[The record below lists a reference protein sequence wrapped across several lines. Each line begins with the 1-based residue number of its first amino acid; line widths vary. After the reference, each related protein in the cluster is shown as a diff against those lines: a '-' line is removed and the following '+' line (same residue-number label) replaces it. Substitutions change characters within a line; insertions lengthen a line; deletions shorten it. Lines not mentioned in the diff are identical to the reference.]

1 MGWLDPRTWFRRGE
15 TGHAGKGGTDASFA
29 SGGLPDEG
37 SEPGASGSEM
47 FPSDIGVADGE
58 DSGSAAESARALSL
72 TDGKEIDRPL
82 GEDKVTGASTEAA
95 APPSPKPKKKRKPGS
110 PNMYN
115 RIEMP
120 TPEMMASEDF
130 MNNCA
135 VRTIMST
142 VMGAG
147 LGVAFGIFMG
157 TMDTSH
163 IDGSL
168 TADAQKKTFRE
179 TMKEVGKSTWSRSK
193 SYGKGFATMG
203 ALFSG
208 SECVIETYRAKHD
221 MWNSI
226 YAGCSAGAIMAHSG
240 GPKAMCF
247 GCGSF
252 AAFSYLIDKF
262 MGTEYERPNW

>member
-1 MGWLDPRTWFRRGE
+1 MGWLDPRSWFRRGE
-15 TGHAGKGGTDASFA
+15 TGHAGSGVDPQSFA
-29 SGGLPDEG
+29 SSGLPDGG
-37 SEPGASGSEM
+37 SEPGASGSEA
-47 FPSDIGVADGE
+47 FPSDIGVGDALDA
-58 DSGSAAESARALSL
+58 SVAAESARAPSL
-72 TDGKEIDRPL
+72 TEGNAIDRPSS
-82 GEDKVTGASTEAA
+82 EDQVTGAAAEASAQPA
-95 APPSPKPKKKRKPGS
+95 AKPKKKRKPGS

-168 TADAQKKTFRE
+168 TAEAQKKTFRE

-203 ALFSG
+203 ALFSV
-208 SECVIETYRAKHD
+208 SECVIETYRARHD

-262 MGTEYERPNW
+262 MGTEDGQLTR

>member
-1 MGWLDPRTWFRRGE
+1 MGWLDPRSWWRRGE
-15 TGHAGKGGTDASFA
+15 ASTSSNQLEVGDAENSFAASGLGDDADGRLAGADAEFKDWDASA
-29 SGGLPDEG
+29 AGER
-37 SEPGASGSEM
+37 
-47 FPSDIGVADGE
+47 ADGE
-58 DSGSAAESARALSL
+58 REREREGAGE
-72 TDGKEIDRPL
+72 L
-82 GEDKVTGASTEAA
+82 GQAQAQTTNDE
-95 APPSPKPKKKRKPGS
+95 PKQPQPKAKRRKPGS

-120 TPEMMASEDF
+120 TPEQMASEDF

-135 VRTIMST
+135 VRTVMSS

-147 LGVAFGIFMG
+147 LGVVFGIFMG

-168 TADAQKKTFRE
+168 TTDAQKKSFRE
-179 TMKEVGKSTWSRSK
+179 TVREVGKSTWTRSK

-208 SECVIETYRAKHD
+208 SECVIETYRARHD

-226 YAGCSAGAIMAHSG
+226 YGGCTAGAIMAHSG

-247 GCGSF
+247 GCASF
-252 AAFSYLIDKF
+252 AAFSYLIDRF
-262 MGTEYERPNW
+262 IEH

>member
-1 MGWLDPRTWFRRGE
+1 MGWLDPRSWFRRG
-15 TGHAGKGGTDASFA
+15 DAPSMQQQQVVENSFA
-29 SGGLPDEG
+29 
-37 SEPGASGSEM
+37 ASGTSEDADGVTVSGADRSM
-47 FPSDIGVADGE
+47 TEDPRDDAVQLTEERIVHADGVANGQREGVGE
-58 DSGSAAESARALSL
+58 TTKQGE
-72 TDGKEIDRPL
+72 GKKQQKEKR
-82 GEDKVTGASTEAA
+82 
-95 APPSPKPKKKRKPGS
+95 RKPGS

-120 TPEMMASEDF
+120 TAEMMASEDF

-147 LGVAFGIFMG
+147 LGVVFGIFMG

-168 TADAQKKTFRE
+168 TTEAQKKTFRE
-179 TMKEVGKSTWSRSK
+179 TMREVGKSTWSRSK
-193 SYGKGFATMG
+193 SYGKGFATVG

-226 YAGCSAGAIMAHSG
+226 YGGCTAGALMAHSG

-247 GCGSF
+247 GCASF
-252 AAFSYLIDKF
+252 AAFSYLIDRF
-262 MGTEYERPNW
+262 IEH

>member
-1 MGWLDPRTWFRRGE
+1 MGWLDPRSWFRRGE
-15 TGHAGKGGTDASFA
+15 KGHAVNGTEQESFA
-29 SGGLPDEG
+29 SSGLQDAL
-37 SEPGASGSEM
+37 SEPGSSGTPESSDSLRSELGGGDAVDTHAEAGGSVPLEGNASEQLATG
-47 FPSDIGVADGE
+47 A
-58 DSGSAAESARALSL
+58 AAE
-72 TDGKEIDRPL
+72 
-82 GEDKVTGASTEAA
+82 ASPEPA
-95 APPSPKPKKKRKPGS
+95 SKPKKRRKPGS

-147 LGVAFGIFMG
+147 LGVMFGIFMG

-226 YAGCSAGAIMAHSG
+226 YAGCSAGAVMAHSG

-247 GCGSF
+247 GCASF

-262 MGTEYERPNW
+262 MDH

>member
-1 MGWLDPRTWFRRGE
+1 MSAEGDAVDSRTAADSALSFSSEGNGVDRQLSEDPG
-15 TGHAGKGGTDASFA
+15 
-29 SGGLPDEG
+29 SG
-37 SEPGASGSEM
+37 A
-47 FPSDIGVADGE
+47 
-58 DSGSAAESARALSL
+58 AAEASAQ
-72 TDGKEIDRPL
+72 P
-82 GEDKVTGASTEAA
+82 AS
-95 APPSPKPKKKRKPGS
+95 KPKKKRKPGS
-110 PNMYN
+110 PNTYT

-147 LGVAFGIFMG
+147 LGVAFGVFMG

-208 SECVIETYRAKHD
+208 SECVIETYRARHD

-262 MGTEYERPNW
+262 MGTYERYSLIGRLVIGRLIEETD

>member
-1 MGWLDPRTWFRRGE
+1 
-15 TGHAGKGGTDASFA
+15 
-29 SGGLPDEG
+29 
-37 SEPGASGSEM
+37 
-47 FPSDIGVADGE
+47 
-58 DSGSAAESARALSL
+58 
-72 TDGKEIDRPL
+72 
-82 GEDKVTGASTEAA
+82 
-95 APPSPKPKKKRKPGS
+95 
-110 PNMYN
+110 
-115 RIEMP
+115 
-120 TPEMMASEDF
+120 
-130 MNNCA
+130 
-135 VRTIMST
+135 
-142 VMGAG
+142 MGAG

-168 TADAQKKTFRE
+168 TAEAQKKTFRE

-208 SECVIETYRAKHD
+208 SECVIETYRARHD

-262 MGTEYERPNW
+262 MGTEDGQLTR